1 MQSDYKVI
9 VGVRANLNTPQGLCL
24 YELRDL
30 LIKLEQEGLAVDV
43 RFTPRN
49 STLSRKL
56 KVKVIPND

>member
-9 VGVRANLNTPQGLCL
+9 VGVRANLNTSQGLCL

-43 RFTPRN
+43 RFIPRN
-49 STLSRKL
+49 PDLSRKL